1 MVSLRLD
8 QKRAKLRRKDA
19 QELEEKPPQTKNA
32 TINAAGMLGSN
43 VAPMWHQCCPDVA
56 PMGPQGGTNVTP
68 MLPLWDPNVATKR
81 WEYCCPV
88 LPQCCPNAD
97 PLLLQSGPLLPNVAP
112 LRPQRCPNA
121 AQGGKQKRILSLP
134 GPNKEFG
141 GSLRRS
147 SVKIGTIQRE
157 KLGATKLAD
166 DAVSKVVQAHRVACG
181 GTAGRPRV
189 LRAEVSRAPR
199 VYRRCQPAWEALL
212 GSVARNCWAEA
223 RKNCEKRAKLRTGQ
237 RPKASKAQS
246 WATPKSE
253 QSSEAGN
260 AQKRAKLR
268 SGQRPKASQ
277 AQKWAMPKLRNELPC
292 NRSKP
297 GKPRSFNMTR
307 KNTPL
312 KTNIINAVETRRAT
326 FGPHWGNIG
335 ATLAQHWGNIE
346 EH

>member
-1 MVSLRLD
+1 MGSSWCKLGWLELGGDPAALCVARNVPNVATLLPQCGPNVAPRLPHVSPKVAPTL
-8 QKRAKLRRKDA
+8 
-19 QELEEKPPQTKNA
+19 PQCGK
-32 TINAAGMLGSN
+32 N
-43 VAPMWHQCCPDVA
+43 VAPMWPQCCPIVAPMWPQCCPSVAPMLPQCGPNVA
-56 PMGPQGGTNVTP
+56 PMGH
-68 MLPLWDPNVATKR
+68 
-81 WEYCCPV
+81 
-88 LPQCCPNAD
+88 QCCH
-97 PLLLQSGPLLPNVAP
+97 Q
-112 LRPQRCPNA
+112 
-121 AQGGKQKRILSLP
+121 
-134 GPNKEFG
+134 
-141 GSLRRS
+141 
-147 SVKIGTIQRE
+147 
-157 KLGATKLAD
+157 
-166 DAVSKVVQAHRVACG
+166 AV
-181 GTAGRPRV
+181 
-189 LRAEVSRAPR
+189 
-199 VYRRCQPAWEALL
+199 

-292 NRSKP
+292 SRSKP
-297 GKPRSFNMTR
+297 GKPRCFNMTR

>member
-32 TINAAGMLGSN
+32 TINAVGMLGSN

-253 QSSEAGN
+253 PSSEAGN

-268 SGQRPKASQ
+268 SGQCPS
-277 AQKWAMPKLRNELPC
+277 
-292 NRSKP
+292 
-297 GKPRSFNMTR
+297 
-307 KNTPL
+307 
-312 KTNIINAVETRRAT
+312 
-326 FGPHWGNIG
+326 
-335 ATLAQHWGNIE
+335 
-346 EH
+346 